1 MSRLF
6 VGLFRF
12 SGRYSR
18 EQEFH
23 REKNASKI
31 SYIYLLASERCIALG
46 SNDNSFEVRN
56 RKIADTGHVMSLF
69 CRLIGSMSVLTVN
82 KLSYLIEAGCSP
94 RISFLLIH
102 RHISPG
108 NFNFSRMHV
117 VLGERRMKQKM

>member
-12 SGRYSR
+12 SSRYSR

-56 RKIADTGHVMSLF
+56 RKIADTGHVMP
-69 CRLIGSMSVLTVN
+69 VLSINWEHANVN
-82 KLSYLIEAGCSP
+82 G
-94 RISFLLIH
+94 R
-102 RHISPG
+102 
-108 NFNFSRMHV
+108 
-117 VLGERRMKQKM
+117 